1 MNQRTLFLRHLAQT
15 SPEPLML
22 EIEKAEGVYL
32 YGTNGERWLDLIS
45 GIAVSSVGHR
55 HSAVLERIHAQS
67 ERYFHTMVYGELV
80 LSPQIEL
87 ATRLVSHLPANLNS
101 VYLCNSGTEATEGAM
116 KLAKRVT
123 GRPHFVAFENA
134 YHGSSQ
140 GALSL
145 MGSEYFKSA
154 FGPLLPGVRTIR
166 YNNTLDLSFIDEQT
180 AGVFVEPIQSE
191 AGYRPPCSFWMKALE
206 ARCREVGA
214 LLIVDE
220 VQTGFGRT
228 GEWFGF
234 QHYGIT
240 PDIITLAKGMGG
252 GLPIGAFVSSF
263 ENMNQFT
270 HQPVLGHITTFGGNP
285 LSAAA
290 ACGVLDVVESMDLS
304 RISSIAA
311 PFYKVSHPLLKG
323 ISGKGLM
330 IAWTFDSFE
339 IVKSIIQSCLKKGLL
354 TDWFLFNSNS
364 LRICP
369 PLTITPEEVEEAVR
383 ILVSCMD
390 DHCNSSH
397 P

>member
-1 MNQRTLFLRHLAQT
+1 
-15 SPEPLML
+15 ML
-22 EIEKAEGVYL
+22 EIERAEGVYL
-32 YGTNGERWLDLIS
+32 YGFEGEKWLDLIS
-45 GIAVSSVGHR
+45 GIAVSSIGHR
-55 HSAVLERIHAQS
+55 HPAVLRRIKEQS

-80 LSPQIEL
+80 LSPQVEL
-87 ATRLVSHLPANLNS
+87 ATRLVQHLPCNLNS

-123 GRPHFVAFENA
+123 GRPNFISFENA

-154 FGPLLPGVRTIR
+154 YGPLLPGVRTLR
-166 YNNTLDLSFIDEQT
+166 YNHTADLQYINEQT
-180 AGVFVEPIQSE
+180 AAVFVEPVQSE
-191 AGYRPPCSFWMKALE
+191 AGYRPPCMNWMKALE

-214 LLIVDE
+214 LLVVDE

-228 GEWFGF
+228 GHWFGF
-234 QHYGIT
+234 QHYGLT

-252 GLPIGAFVSSF
+252 GLPIGALVASK
-263 ENMNQFT
+263 ELMNHFT
-270 HQPVLGHITTFGGNP
+270 HHPVLGHITTFGGNP

-290 ACGVLDVVESMDLS
+290 ALGVLDVLENMNFDKLEKL
-304 RISSIAA
+304 AT
-311 PFYKVSHPLLKG
+311 PFYEVKHPLLRG

-330 IAWTFDSFE
+330 IAWVFDSFD
-339 IVKSIIQSCLKKGLL
+339 IVKQIIKYCLNHGLL

-369 PLTITPEEVEEAVR
+369 PLTITPDEVQYAIQLLESAMDAVICER
-383 ILVSCMD
+383 
-390 DHCNSSH
+390 
-397 P
+397 

>member
-22 EIEKAEGVYL
+22 EIERAEGVYL
-32 YGTNGERWLDLIS
+32 YGFEGERWLDLIS
-45 GIAVSSVGHR
+45 GIAVSSIGHR
-55 HSAVLERIHAQS
+55 HLAVLRRIKEQS

-80 LSPQIEL
+80 LSPQVEL
-87 ATRLVSHLPANLNS
+87 ATRLVQHLPRNLNS

-123 GRPHFVAFENA
+123 GRPNFISFENA

-145 MGSEYFKSA
+145 MGNEYFKSA
-154 FGPLLPGVRTIR
+154 YGPLLPGVRTLR
-166 YNNTLDLSFIDEQT
+166 YNHTADLQYINEQT
-180 AGVFVEPIQSE
+180 AAVFVEPVQSE
-191 AGYRPPCSFWMKALE
+191 AGYRPPCMNWMKALE

-214 LLIVDE
+214 LLVVDE

-228 GEWFGF
+228 GRWFGF
-234 QHYGIT
+234 QHYGLT

-252 GLPIGAFVSSF
+252 GLPIGALVASKELMSH
-263 ENMNQFT
+263 FT
-270 HQPVLGHITTFGGNP
+270 HHPVLGHITTFGGNP

-290 ACGVLDVVESMDLS
+290 ALGVLDVLENMNFDELEKL
-304 RISSIAA
+304 AT
-311 PFYKVSHPLLKG
+311 PFYEVKHPLLRG

-330 IAWTFDSFE
+330 IAWVFDSFD
-339 IVKSIIQSCLKKGLL
+339 IVKQIIKYCLNHGLL

-369 PLTITPEEVEEAVR
+369 PLTITPDEVQYAIQLLESAMDAVICER
-383 ILVSCMD
+383 
-390 DHCNSSH
+390 
-397 P
+397 